1 VGSRRDVP
9 ELKYLPRTI
18 QAQEYERIESE
29 RQNSQRGP
37 QGRDPVLRRRD
48 VAKEHLNLLGDIVDE
63 LPGM

>member
-1 VGSRRDVP
+1 MGSQPDLQ

-18 QAQEYERIESE
+18 QAQEHERIESE

-37 QGRDPVLRRRD
+37 QSREPVLRRRD